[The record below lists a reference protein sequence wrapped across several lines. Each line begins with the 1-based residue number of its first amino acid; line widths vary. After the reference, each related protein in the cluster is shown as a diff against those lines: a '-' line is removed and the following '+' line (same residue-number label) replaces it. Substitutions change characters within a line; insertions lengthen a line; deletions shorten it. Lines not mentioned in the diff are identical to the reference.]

1 MEIPT
6 LDLALSA
13 ACIYYSHVREVECSS
28 QTLRSFPQDLFDYYA
43 ESNMGAARVLQT
55 YIDGKDIQSSR

>member
-13 ACIYYSHVREVECSS
+13 ARTYYSHVREVECAA
-28 QTLRSFPQDLFDYYA
+28 QTARPFPQDLFDYYA
-43 ESNMGAARVLQT
+43 ESNMDAARVVQT
-55 YIDGKDIQSSR
+55 YIEAKELQSSR

>member
-13 ACIYYSHVREVECSS
+13 ARIYYSHVREVECGP
-28 QTLRSFPQDLFDYYA
+28 QTARLFPQDLFDYYA
-43 ESNMGAARVLQT
+43 ESNMAAARVVQT
-55 YIDGKDIQSSR
+55 YIEGKELQSSR